1 MGFNSKYTGSQ
12 VESLLDKVNS
22 GIVGPVGPTGARGA
36 TGPTGPTGN
45 TGMVGPTGLRGAT
58 GSIGPTGP
66 IGPVGPVNIE
76 TLDLL
81 RVELGRDVLSDYS
94 GVYLIKKL
102 QIEASSMGQALMI
115 AYGSKITIPF
125 CYGILV
131 TGLNHTWGYEGCLDV
146 NATGTNGEKKWSIP
160 FPLSYVTKATYLI
173 ELIYSN
179 KGYSFITFALKE
191 DEVDFDFTIQ
201 DGTVELRLTMLY
213 ISEQGI
219 FTQINGNPGDLDISV
234 KLLSLW

>member
-1 MGFNSKYTGSQ
+1 M
-12 VESLLDKVNS
+12 
-22 GIVGPVGPTGARGA
+22 
-36 TGPTGPTGN
+36 
-45 TGMVGPTGLRGAT
+45 
-58 GSIGPTGP
+58 
-66 IGPVGPVNIE
+66 
-76 TLDLL
+76 
-81 RVELGRDVLSDYS
+81 SDYS
-94 GVYLIKKL
+94 GVYFIKEL
-102 QIEASSMGQALMI
+102 RIEVPLMGQALMT
-115 AYGSKITIPF
+115 AYGSKITISF

-146 NATGTNGEKKWSIP
+146 NATGINGEKKWSIP

-191 DEVDFDFTIQ
+191 DEIDFDFIIQ

-219 FTQINGNPGDLDISV
+219 FTQINGNPVDLDISV